1 MKKHVNYK
9 IGGTT
14 VKNIINTIKF
24 LFWACV
30 VTLGLTYVISLF
42 DKWFNLEWLPNPFL
56 LSISSGVFASLF
68 VLFVMEL
75 KKYFEAK
82 TSSINFIY
90 YNCLSL
96 YSDLWIQICHIDML
110 LEKQDEQVTNRLLEF
125 RQPYIVQATHN
136 LRAVDYK
143 VLKKRKT
150 LEQGISN
157 FQNSQIS
164 QIDDYVRMCAYLP
177 LSINKTQLNAATN
190 GYLHYNATA
199 SDPLVATAL
208 QKIKAK
214 ASLIMDA
221 INTLMDTIAT
231 SNKSYN
237 WENQKAIILSSKP
250 LFEEIKKQE
259 EKFFNE

>member
-1 MKKHVNYK
+1 M
-9 IGGTT
+9 
-14 VKNIINTIKF
+14 KNIINTIKF

-110 LEKQDEQVTNRLLEF
+110 LEKQDEQVTNRLF
-125 RQPYIVQATHN
+125 AIFASFGN
-136 LRAVDYK
+136 LK
-143 VLKKRKT
+143 SLVLAFFVF
-150 LEQGISN
+150 LILYNQ
-157 FQNSQIS
+157 
-164 QIDDYVRMCAYLP
+164 P
-177 LSINKTQLNAATN
+177 LSNCVL
-190 GYLHYNATA
+190 
-199 SDPLVATAL
+199 PAL
-208 QKIKAK
+208 YKAV
-214 ASLIMDA
+214 
-221 INTLMDTIAT
+221 
-231 SNKSYN
+231 
-237 WENQKAIILSSKP
+237 
-250 LFEEIKKQE
+250 
-259 EKFFNE
+259 